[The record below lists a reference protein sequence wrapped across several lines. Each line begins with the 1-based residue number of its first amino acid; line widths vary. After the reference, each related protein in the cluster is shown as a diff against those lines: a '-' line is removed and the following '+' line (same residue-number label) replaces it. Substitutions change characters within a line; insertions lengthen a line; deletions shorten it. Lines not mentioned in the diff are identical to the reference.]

1 MTGVGV
7 GFAAGVIA
15 TATVFAIVITLH
27 FVRKLKKEKTLQME
41 TNLAYELH
49 SKWLHRGAA
58 GSRQRAHVY
67 EEVSK

>member
-1 MTGVGV
+1 MT
-7 GFAAGVIA
+7 
-15 TATVFAIVITLH
+15 
-27 FVRKLKKEKTLQME
+27 KEKTLQME

-49 SKWLHRGAA
+49 SKWLHHGAA